1 MIIKTLPL
9 SISQDV
15 VISSITDFHV
25 DYVDA
30 GKKSSI
36 LSCQLYRVH
45 LQALSAVIRF
55 DSKQKQG
62 SKIEYFSR
70 SETMRFLSIA
80 SNYRAMLKE
89 QLSFSNFIKFP
100 S

>member
-1 MIIKTLPL
+1 MITKTLPL

-45 LQALSAVIRF
+45 LQALSAVIR
-55 DSKQKQG
+55 
-62 SKIEYFSR
+62 
-70 SETMRFLSIA
+70 
-80 SNYRAMLKE
+80 
-89 QLSFSNFIKFP
+89 
-100 S
+100 